1 MEHAAAGF
9 LRRFA
14 DCAFAGCWINLSLAR
29 KNQHQTEHM
38 KMSTTI
44 QRMLWV
50 MIAVLCIAAS
60 SSAQQAAAPRAV
72 VPFTTYAFGDI
83 YIGETISQIFVI
95 RNEGDADL
103 LIKDFIGA
111 CGCEVLGVDR
121 VIAPGKEGS
130 ARIEVSTV
138 SQSSGEL
145 FKIATLYTNDPQ
157 RPTIRFALTA
167 NILTSGNG
175 GPVVGIDLRAG
186 KHIGPVFVGPDTRT
200 GLVFAPGKTGRA
212 EFTITVER
220 GPLNVQRI
228 ESASQAISIRLE
240 TIAPGKQYKVIVEN
254 SSAEAEA
261 SSQEQLRVVT
271 DHPAL
276 PSFPLFVRL
285 MVRRN

>member
-1 MEHAAAGF
+1 
-9 LRRFA
+9 
-14 DCAFAGCWINLSLAR
+14 
-29 KNQHQTEHM
+29 
-38 KMSTTI
+38 MSTTI

-50 MIAVLCIAAS
+50 MAAVLFIAAS
-60 SSAQQAAAPRAV
+60 SSAQQTAAPRAV

-95 RNEGDADL
+95 RNEGNADL
-103 LIKDFIGA
+103 LIKDFVGA

-157 RPTIRFALTA
+157 RPTIRFSLAA

-175 GPVVGIDLRAG
+175 GPVMGVELRAG

-200 GLVFAPGKTGRA
+200 GLVAAPGKSGRA

-220 GPLNVQRI
+220 GPLNVQRV
-228 ESASQAISIRLE
+228 ESTSKAISARLE
-240 TIAPGKQYKVIVEN
+240 TIEPGKQYKIIVE
-254 SSAEAEA
+254 SLPTEAVG

-271 DHPAL
+271 DSPAL
-276 PSFPLFVRL
+276 PSFPLFVRDI
-285 MVRRN
+285 VRRDT